1 MNIMREEVPIRS
13 FSVSAYLCKKD
24 DDGGKIL
31 LLERTSQYVNRTWQE
46 ISGLIEPRE
55 TAWEAA
61 LREIKEE
68 TSLTP
73 YRFYSADFVERF
85 YEHGQ
90 NVINLV
96 PVFVG
101 YVHEDAQVH
110 LSEEHS
116 DYMWVRTA
124 EALEHLHF
132 SQQKE
137 ATLHVQAAFLDNEP
151 SEHLRINF
159 EAVG

>member
-1 MNIMREEVPIRS
+1 MNIIREEVPIRS
-13 FSVSAYLCKKD
+13 FSVSAYLCKID
-24 DDGGKIL
+24 DKGGKIL
-31 LLERTSQYVNRTWQE
+31 LLERTSQYLNRTWQE

-55 TAWEAA
+55 SAWEAA

-68 TSLTP
+68 TTLTP

-101 YVHEDAQVH
+101 YVHDDAQVH

-116 DYMWVRTA
+116 DYMWVRTN
-124 EALEHLHF
+124 EALEYLHF

-137 ATLHVQAAFLDNEP
+137 ATIHVQKAFLDSEP

>member
-13 FSVSAYLCKKD
+13 FSVSAYLCIRD

-31 LLERTSQYVNRTWQE
+31 LLERTSQYLNRTWQE

-68 TSLTP
+68 PGLTP

-85 YEHGQ
+85 YESGQ

-101 YVHEDAQVH
+101 YVHDDAQVH

-116 DYMWVRTA
+116 DYMWVRSGA
-124 EALEHLHF
+124 ALEHLQF

-137 ATLHVQAAFLDNEP
+137 ATIHVQRTFLDSEP
-151 SEHLRINF
+151 SEYLRINF
-159 EAVG
+159 EAVP